1 MHICVLQLTG
11 NETDTIRNAAEYIL
25 SRDERFK
32 GQKFEAPCRF
42 FVYILNAPYISAL
55 LVTVLDVL
63 NSKDLG
69 VVCQPCGCVDGI
81 LGTLGST

>member
-1 MHICVLQLTG
+1 MKLTPSETQLSTYYH
-11 NETDTIRNAAEYIL
+11 ETSV
-25 SRDERFK
+25 SRDK
-32 GQKFEAPCRF
+32 SLKPPAD